1 MNKFSTSMDRAIAES
16 SDSYEQQ
23 VYDQQAAYY
32 YSYCP
37 YPTIDTYKLNSLIM
51 AIILLQVFT
60 IVITGV
66 IASRL

>member
-1 MNKFSTSMDRAIAES
+1 MDRAIAES

-51 AIILLQVFT
+51 AMLLLQVFT

-66 IASRL
+66 ITSRL

>member
-1 MNKFSTSMDRAIAES
+1 MTKFSTYMDRAIAES

-37 YPTIDTYKLNSLIM
+37 YPTIDTYKLNSLLM
-51 AIILLQVFT
+51 AILLLQVFS